1 MARGKLGQWLI
12 IPHTNDDY
20 IVNFMHKMYSIFAIC
35 HADELKIVHF
45 YCYRADTIMP
55 CVYKCQTSR
64 GLAPFEVLERAA
76 KEVRGGKKSIQ
87 AAARDENIDR
97 LTLKR
102 YNDKK

>member
-1 MARGKLGQWLI
+1 LARGKLGKWLT
-12 IPHTNDDY
+12 IPHTNNDY
-20 IVNFMHKMYSIFAIC
+20 IVNYNAKTYSFFAIC

-64 GLAPFEVLERAA
+64 GLAHFEVLERAA
-76 KEVRGGKKSIQ
+76 KELRGGKKSVR
-87 AAARDENIDR
+87 AAARNENIDR
-97 LTLKR
+97 MTLKR